1 MLNRSE
7 RLRGRWIGSR
17 RSIGMLAAVCI
28 ITAAACAPKSPPSAT
43 PTNDG
48 GSKLAS
54 SVSPSDDQFDATQIP
69 GRIHLVQPNDT
80 LWTLSEKYYGN
91 SRDWRRILVANRRR
105 VTDPTN
111 LPVGMKLIIP

>member
-1 MLNRSE
+1 M
-7 RLRGRWIGSR
+7 
-17 RSIGMLAAVCI
+17 V
-28 ITAAACAPKSPPSAT
+28 ACGPKPAPAPSQKK
-43 PTNDG
+43 DG

-54 SVSPSDDQFDATQIP
+54 AGSATEDQFDATQIP

-91 SRDWRRILVANRRR
+91 SRDWRKILVANRRR